1 MTAITYRE
9 SLAGFVD
16 FGAEDW
22 NEGWLGGREVAS
34 GCAIHLDVT
43 IDDIDRFISDPDHEA
58 TCAGW
63 VDCDGLGGR
72 LDIEAGWFNLL
83 VDAGGPRHRHMDY
96 RLHVRDAAGRPIT
109 FAGFKDLHD
118 DRFHDPWADASTL
131 FGRLYAGHLDAGE
144 DPRDARLAAGIL
156 RISRVGFGR
165 LLQSIRAHGAGRA
178 GRLAAA
184 TRWGALFAG
193 GLVRVYAGRAQDGQP
208 DFPSP
213 RAGMEPFQG
222 FPAGAWHEVPDR
234 PGLERRILPV
244 RAGDGRLLTL
254 HHVRRAGAAG
264 RGPGANGGAGARGP
278 VLLGHGTG
286 VRANLFYTPPLRTTL
301 VDALLDAGHDVWL
314 ESWRGSIDLDTTEYT
329 LDQVAVHDHPA
340 LVRAVLE
347 ETGAGRLKAVMHC
360 QGSTSFTM
368 AAFAG
373 LLPQVTDVVANA
385 VTLFVDLVPASRRRL
400 QLLVPLIGSAM
411 PGLDPQWAIRP
422 PDLRTGGFA
431 RIAELV
437 RRECDNH
444 VCAVANFTYGPGPDV
459 LWRHANLSAATHA
472 WISREFGWVPT
483 SFFRQMSACAKAGHL
498 VAVDDS
504 VGGLPDD
511 FTAAPLRTGA
521 RLTLLAGSENRCFLP
536 SGQRRT
542 HAWLN
547 ARRPGVDALHVLPG
561 YSHMDVFFGRAA
573 PREVFPRIVAA
584 LAQ

>member
-1 MTAITYRE
+1 MTAVTYTE

-16 FGAEDW
+16 FGAADW
-22 NEGWLGGREVAS
+22 NEGWIGGREVGS
-34 GCAIHLDVT
+34 SCAIDLDVT
-43 IDDIDRFISDPDHEA
+43 IADIDAFVADPDREA
-58 TCAGW
+58 TCAGS
-63 VDCDGLGGR
+63 VECAGLGGR
-72 LDIEAGWFNLL
+72 LPIEAGWFNLL

-96 RLHVRDAAGRPIT
+96 RLHVRDAAGRPVT
-109 FAGFKDLHD
+109 FAGFKDVHD
-118 DRFHDPWADASTL
+118 DVFHDPWADTSTL
-131 FGRLYAGHLDAGE
+131 FSRLYAGHLGPGE
-144 DPRDARLAAGIL
+144 DPPEARLATGIL
-156 RISRVGFGR
+156 RISRAGFGR
-165 LLQSIRAHGAGRA
+165 LLLSIRAHGAGRA
-178 GRLAAA
+178 GRLAAKA
-184 TRWGALFAG
+184 RWGTLFAG
-193 GLVRVYAGRAQDGQP
+193 GLVRVYAGPAEEGQP

-213 RAGMEPFQG
+213 RAGTEPFQG
-222 FPAGAWHEVPDR
+222 FPPGAWHEVPDR
-234 PGLERRILPV
+234 PGLERRIIPV

-254 HHVRRAGAAG
+254 HHVRRAAAHG
-264 RGPGANGGAGARGP
+264 IAPPERGP

-286 VRANLFYTPPLRTTL
+286 VRANLFSTPPLRTTL

-360 QGSTSFTM
+360 QAATSFTM

-373 LLPQVTDVVANA
+373 LVPQVTDVVANA

-400 QLLVPLIGSAM
+400 QLLIPLMGKGM

-422 PDLRTGGFA
+422 PVLRTGAFA
-431 RIAELV
+431 RIAELA

-459 LWRHANLSAATHA
+459 LWRHENLSDATHR

-483 SFFRQMSACAKAGHL
+483 SFFRQISACAKAGHL

-504 VGGLPDD
+504 VRGLPDD
-511 FTAAPLRTGA
+511 FTAAPPRTDA
-521 RLTLLAGSENRCFLP
+521 RFTLLAGAENRCFLP

-547 ARRPGVDALHVLPG
+547 ARRPGVDTLHVLPG
-561 YSHMDVFFGRAA
+561 YSHMDVFFGRDA
-573 PREVFPRIVAA
+573 PREVFPRIVEA
-584 LAQ
+584 LAR